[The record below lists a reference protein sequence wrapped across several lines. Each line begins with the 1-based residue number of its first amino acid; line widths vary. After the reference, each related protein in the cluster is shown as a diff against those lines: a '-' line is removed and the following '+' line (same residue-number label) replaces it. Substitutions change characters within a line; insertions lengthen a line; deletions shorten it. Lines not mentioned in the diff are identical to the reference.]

1 MSAPRRLFSGALGA
15 LVAIGASAP
24 ARAAAQMAPIE
35 ARAKGNP
42 NAPVTVVELSDF
54 QCPWCRRFTVETL
67 PALEREYIAPG
78 KVRLVFINFP
88 LAEIHRN
95 AVAAHEV
102 AMCAAR
108 QDRFWPMHDI
118 LFRRQEDWAP
128 LDEPGPA
135 LVAYA
140 DSIGADRDQLRRCLE
155 SGATRTEVETDARSA
170 FRTGANSTP
179 SFLIEGG
186 LLAGQHGIEVWR
198 PILDSILRAR
208 ERRSR

>member
-1 MSAPRRLFSGALGA
+1 L
-15 LVAIGASAP
+15 AIGALLVGH
-24 ARAAAQMAPIE
+24 AAAQMAPIE
-35 ARAKGNP
+35 VRSKGNP
-42 NAPVTVVELSDF
+42 QAPVTVVELSDF

-88 LAEIHRN
+88 LTELHRN
-95 AVAAHEV
+95 AAAAHET

-108 QDRFWPMHDI
+108 QNRFWPMHDI

-128 LDEPGPA
+128 LDQPGPT

-140 DSIGADRDQLRRCLE
+140 DSIGADRDQLRRCVE
-155 SGATRTEVETDARSA
+155 SGATRAEVETDARSA

-198 PILDSILRAR
+198 PILDSIIQTR
-208 ERRSR
+208 EGRSR